1 MQAVLPSGRSHSTC
15 STAVPHGAPARA
27 EHQALG
33 GHESTLQTDQ
43 FIPKPN
49 PTGCAGQAKHQSELV
64 CAEANPQPQSCC
76 FKLKL
81 LLPVNPYME

>member
-33 GHESTLQTDQ
+33 GHESTLQTVH
-43 FIPKPN
+43 PK
-49 PTGCAGQAKHQSELV
+49 T
-64 CAEANPQPQSCC
+64 QPHGLCW
-76 FKLKL
+76 
-81 LLPVNPYME
+81 PG